1 MTPLHKPYKDDGAGG
16 WVPQALSKEVTNVSE
31 VVKVLSAAGAKEAG
45 VPASYFHEQGWC
57 SVPAIALD
65 LRARGYLIEVYRDQS
80 EDERIKLIAHPA
92 AGAKRRK
99 KDQMSLLGAIQPDS
113 PLGPNG

>member
-1 MTPLHKPYKDDGAGG
+1 MTDMTPPSWSNGHN
-16 WVPQALSKEVTNVSE
+16 WQTVTD
-31 VVKVLSAAGAKEAG
+31 VVKELREANNKEHG
-45 VPASYFHEQGWC
+45 LPWTRFHEEGILIDAAAQE
-57 SVPAIALD
+57 
-65 LRARGYLIEVYRDQS
+65 LRRRGYEIEVFDQEGDLS
-80 EDERIKLIAHPA
+80 DRRMRLLAMPA

>member
-1 MTPLHKPYKDDGAGG
+1 MPLHKPYKDDGAGG
-16 WVPQALSKEVTNVSE
+16 WVPQALTKDLKDVSGVVKLLSTAESKEDGVLAE
-31 VVKVLSAAGAKEAG
+31 V
-45 VPASYFHEQGWC
+45 FHENGYV
-57 SVPAIALD
+57 SVEAISAD
-65 LRARGYLIEVYRDQS
+65 LKARGYEVEVYRDS
-80 EDERIKLIAHPA
+80 HEDKRIKLIAHPA

>member
-1 MTPLHKPYKDDGAGG
+1 MPLHKPYKDDGAGG
-16 WVPQALSKEVTNVSE
+16 WVPQALTKELTNVSE
-31 VVKVLSAAGAKEAG
+31 VVKLLSTAESKADGVLAE
-45 VPASYFHEQGWC
+45 VFHENGWA
-57 SVPAIALD
+57 SLPAIAMD
-65 LRARGYLIEVYRDQS
+65 LRARGYEVQVYYDAR